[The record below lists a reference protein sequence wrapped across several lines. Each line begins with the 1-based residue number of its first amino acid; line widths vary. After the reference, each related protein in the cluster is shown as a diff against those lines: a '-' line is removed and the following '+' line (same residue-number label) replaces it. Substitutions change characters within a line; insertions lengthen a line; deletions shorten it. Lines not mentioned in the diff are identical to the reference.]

1 MGGDTTTG
9 GRLRGLAIPGLTVA
23 ALAVAQGGPGITA
36 LGPVRRLLFRGLAGY
51 GDSGHVALTFDD
63 GPDPRSTPG
72 FLDLL
77 ARRDIRATFFMLGSM
92 VAAAPGLAA
101 EVAAAGHETAVH
113 GWDHRYLTLRGPQDT
128 FRDMARA
135 REVIAGTTGQVPV
148 YVRPPYGVL
157 SGGALLAAGRLEL
170 RPLLW
175 TCWGR
180 EWAPRATPGSVVRT
194 LRRDLGGGGT
204 VLLHDS
210 DATSPPGSARAAL
223 GALPWLLDEC
233 ARRGLIAGPAAG
245 HGLNRA
251 GAIRTDAGARA
262 RNERRGG
269 NRGSDPTPPGPR
281 EGAGPAGQAERDR
294 AVPHAGEDPADDAA
308 AQDHRQDEHD
318 RGDGHPGH

>member
-23 ALAVAQGGPGITA
+23 ALTIAQGGPGITA
-36 LGPVRRLLFRGLAGY
+36 LGPVRRRLFRGLAGY
-51 GDSGHVALTFDD
+51 GDPGHVALTFDD

-101 EVAAAGHETAVH
+101 EVAAAGHEIAVH
-113 GWDHRYLTLRGPQDT
+113 GWDHRYLTLRGPRDT

-135 REVIAGTTGQVPV
+135 REVIAETTGRVPA

-180 EWAPRATPGSVVRT
+180 EWAPGATPWSVART
-194 LRRDLGGGGT
+194 LRRDLSGGGT

-210 DATSPPGSARAAL
+210 DATSPYGSARAAL

-233 ARRGLIAGPAAG
+233 ARRGLAAGPAAG
-245 HGLNRA
+245 HGLGRAEAVRADAAARA
-251 GAIRTDAGARA
+251 GTAGP
-262 RNERRGG
+262 GG
-269 NRGSDPTPPGPR
+269 NRDSGPAPPGPR
-281 EGAGPAGQAERDR
+281 EGSGPAGQAERDR
-294 AVPHAGEDPADDAA
+294 AVPDTGEDPADDAA
-308 AQDHRQDEHD
+308 AQDHRQNEHD
-318 RGDGHPGH
+318 RGDGQPGH

>member
-1 MGGDTTTG
+1 MRTGMDTDDN
-9 GRLRGLAIPGLTVA
+9 R
-23 ALAVAQGGPGITA
+23 Q
-36 LGPVRRLLFRGLAGY
+36 VRR
-51 GDSGHVALTFDD
+51 T
-63 GPDPRSTPG
+63 
-72 FLDLL
+72 
-77 ARRDIRATFFMLGSM
+77 
-92 VAAAPGLAA
+92 
-101 EVAAAGHETAVH
+101 
-113 GWDHRYLTLRGPQDT
+113 WQDT
-128 FRDMARA
+128 PDKPKSVKCSAATPSRSHQYERPRFSSYQARDQQLQ
-135 REVIAGTTGQVPV
+135 VGTTPV
-148 YVRPPYGVL
+148 HVRPPYGVL
-157 SGGALLAAGRLEL
+157 SGGALLAAGRLEP

-180 EWAPRATPGSVVRT
+180 EWAPGATPGSVVRT

-210 DATSPPGSARAAL
+210 DAASPSASARTAL

-245 HGLNRA
+245 HGLSRARAIRADAGARA
-251 GAIRTDAGARA
+251 GNGARA

-294 AVPHAGEDPADDAA
+294 AVPHASEDPADDAA
-308 AQDHRQDEHD
+308 AQEHRQNKHD